1 MKCKNSKYLVID
13 EEWNHEY
20 VCQTKC
26 RGYFC
31 YCDEECKG
39 YEPEGEKMTNNGLR
53 VPDPP
58 EYPEYDGCEYG
69 YAQVDEGDECIGCV
83 WYETCKEVMKE

>member
-1 MKCKNSKYLVID
+1 MA
-13 EEWNHEY
+13 
-20 VCQTKC
+20 
-26 RGYFC
+26 
-31 YCDEECKG
+31 
-39 YEPEGEKMTNNGLR
+39 GLKPFSYGHFGI

-83 WYETCKEVMKE
+83 WYETCKKVMKE